1 MHSEDVTIKWARTK
15 QGFFFLKFF
24 DVAEVVIIWFE
35 MVCCHVSKTLPTI
48 QLWNGPSRGYST

>member
-1 MHSEDVTIKWARTK
+1 
-15 QGFFFLKFF
+15 
-24 DVAEVVIIWFE
+24 VVIIWFE